1 VTAPRP
7 HRLLDLL
14 GIEQSPVSHR
24 ERLISGLGGMAAIAV
39 VMLATALALEGA
51 GVPLVVASMGASA
64 VLLFAVPHGALSQP
78 WPLAMGHLASAAIGV
93 ACAQVLGTGVAAAA
107 LAVGL
112 AVAAMHYLRAIH
124 PPGGATALT
133 AVVGGEAVTGLGF
146 GYMLAP
152 VLVNVLL
159 ILAVAVA
166 FNYPF
171 PWRRYPT
178 ALARR
183 RRARQ
188 PLPPGCDTV
197 RHGDIVHALEELESF
212 VDVTEEDLVYLYE
225 VAARRAA
232 RSHLAPGDIHAGR
245 AYSNGRYGEEWAVRM
260 VVDEGGTA
268 GDPGEQIIYK
278 VVAGAGRR
286 TSGVTTRGEMAAWA
300 HQEVVRDEN
309 TWRPVEAVPD
319 VPR

>member
-1 VTAPRP
+1 MKRP
-7 HRLLDLL
+7 WLLDAL

-24 ERLISGLGGMAAIAV
+24 ERLISGLGGMVAIAV
-39 VMLATALALEGA
+39 VMVATGMVLGTSGA
-51 GVPLVVASMGASA
+51 PLVVASMGASA

-78 WPLAMGHLASAAIGV
+78 WPLAAGHGVSALIGV
-93 ACAQVLGTGVAAAA
+93 ACAQLLGTGAFAAAV
-107 LAVGL
+107 AVGI

-133 AVVGGEAVTGLGF
+133 AVVGGEAVEALGF
-146 GYMLAP
+146 GFVLVP
-152 VLVNVLL
+152 VLVNVAL

-171 PWRRYPT
+171 AWRRYPVT
-178 ALARR
+178 LARR
-183 RRARQ
+183 RR
-188 PLPPGCDTV
+188 PPGPPVPGAESV
-197 RHGDIVHALEELESF
+197 RHADIVHALAELESF
-212 VDVTEEDLVYLYE
+212 VDVSEQDLVYLYE

-232 RSHLAPGDIHAGR
+232 RSHLEPAAIRAGR
-245 AYSNGRYGEEWAVRM
+245 AYSNGRYGEEWSVRM
-260 VVDEGGTA
+260 VVDEDADSGSA
-268 GDPGEQIIYK
+268 DEQVVYK

-286 TSGVTTRGEMAAWA
+286 TTGVVTRGEMARWA

-319 VPR
+319 APP